1 MSRHAFDR
9 SAHRPLDR
17 VLEPAHPAPQPAD
30 VGELVGREDGRRP
43 RAGPAN
49 LLAQRS
55 LSLPELR
62 DFLVFAE
69 GEDERGDAAIDLVA
83 ELQLPERA
91 ALHRVVEQSDGDK
104 RLVGAGLVKDRRHLD
119 DVVEEGRPVGRAQLI
134 GVRPGGEFVS
144 VAEQLRVANPPNDLR
159 HPEAHS
165 TRTSRTVPTGRTRVL
180 GGVLAVVAACGFA
193 AAGAAQGAGVDLRE
207 AADRAGIRFGSAA
220 QSSHLDDA
228 AYADL
233 LAAQVNTITF
243 ENEAKWGV
251 VHPAPDRYDF
261 TRADRLARWAR
272 SQAMRMRGH
281 VLIWHAEM
289 PEWLRELEP
298 TREAAIEL
306 LRDHI
311 ETVVGHFRRKF
322 PGLITEWD
330 VVNEPI
336 DNDGSRRDNLWQRW
350 IGDDYIEHAFRFAR
364 RAAGPDVD
372 LYVNEYFDTGLMAGA
387 EVIAGFDD
395 GDPVPAPTVGASGS
409 APCSAVIKCAAFKAL
424 VERLVARGVS
434 VDGVGF
440 QAHMA
445 DVAPSDYGNLTSWVG
460 GLGLEWAITEA
471 DVPIPPTADPVSL
484 AHQANAFAASA
495 RSCITD
501 PACETY
507 IVWGLADRYT
517 WWTGLTGGALAQATP
532 FDSALAPKPA
542 ASALE
547 AELAAAPAAPCRE
560 RRRKGFTFAIGRGAR
575 LAGVRA
581 SVNGS
586 RARSRVAGR
595 RRVSVSLRGARGAD
609 VTVGVRVAVVGGG
622 ERRRVER
629 SRDLRL
635 CVA

>member
-1 MSRHAFDR
+1 M
-9 SAHRPLDR
+9 
-17 VLEPAHPAPQPAD
+17 
-30 VGELVGREDGRRP
+30 
-43 RAGPAN
+43 
-49 LLAQRS
+49 
-55 LSLPELR
+55 
-62 DFLVFAE
+62 
-69 GEDERGDAAIDLVA
+69 
-83 ELQLPERA
+83 
-91 ALHRVVEQSDGDK
+91 
-104 RLVGAGLVKDRRHLD
+104 
-119 DVVEEGRPVGRAQLI
+119 
-134 GVRPGGEFVS
+134 
-144 VAEQLRVANPPNDLR
+144 
-159 HPEAHS
+159 
-165 TRTSRTVPTGRTRVL
+165 
-180 GGVLAVVAACGFA
+180 
-193 AAGAAQGAGVDLRE
+193 
-207 AADRAGIRFGSAA
+207 
-220 QSSHLDDA
+220 
-228 AYADL
+228 
-233 LAAQVNTITF
+233 NTITF
-243 ENEAKWGV
+243 ENEAKWAV
-251 VHPAPDRYDF
+251 LHPEPDRYDF

-289 PEWLRELEP
+289 PAWLRALEP
-298 TREAAIEL
+298 TREEAIDL

-322 PGLITEWD
+322 PGLVTEWD

-387 EVIAGFDD
+387 EAIAGFDD
-395 GDPVPAPTVGASGS
+395 GDPVPMPTVGASGS
-409 APCSAVIKCAAFKAL
+409 APCSAVVKCAAFEAL
-424 VERLVARGVS
+424 VERLVANGVS
-434 VDGVGF
+434 LDGVGF

-445 DVAPSDYGNLTSWVG
+445 NVVPSDYGNLTSWVG
-460 GLGLEWAITEA
+460 DLGLEWAITEA

-495 RSCITD
+495 RSCIAD

-532 FDSALAPKPA
+532 FDSTLAPKPA
-542 ASALE
+542 ASALQ

-560 RRRKGFTFAIGRGAR
+560 RRRKDFSFTIGRGAR
-575 LAGVRA
+575 VVGVRA

-586 RARSRVAGR
+586 RARSRVVGR